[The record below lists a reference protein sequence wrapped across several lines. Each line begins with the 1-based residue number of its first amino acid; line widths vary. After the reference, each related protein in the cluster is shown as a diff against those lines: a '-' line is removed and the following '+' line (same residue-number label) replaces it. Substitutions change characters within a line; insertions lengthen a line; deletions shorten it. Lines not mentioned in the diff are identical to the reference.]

1 MEMETLFIFVFWT
14 TIAALAGVYAGKKG
28 YSAGGWFCFAFFVP
42 FGALI
47 VWPILFG
54 KKAKPQ
60 PLSELERLEQ
70 EVRIRKA
77 KAELAQL
84 QQMEG

>member
-1 MEMETLFIFVFWT
+1 MELAFMIAFWT
-14 TIAALAGVYAGKKG
+14 TIAALAGVYASKKG
-28 YSAGGWFCFAFFVP
+28 YSGGGWFCFAFFVP

-47 VWPILFG
+47 VWPILLSM
-54 KKAKPQ
+54 KAKPQ

-70 EVRIRKA
+70 EVRMRKA